1 MASSHIKKVLDWIL
15 GKFLQWKIYQALE
28 QVVKGLRSLK
38 VFRSLINKVLRIGF
52 NAGLGSGGLT
62 V

>member
-15 GKFLQWKIYQALE
+15 GKFLQWKIYEALE

-52 NAGLGSGGLT
+52 NGELGSGGLT